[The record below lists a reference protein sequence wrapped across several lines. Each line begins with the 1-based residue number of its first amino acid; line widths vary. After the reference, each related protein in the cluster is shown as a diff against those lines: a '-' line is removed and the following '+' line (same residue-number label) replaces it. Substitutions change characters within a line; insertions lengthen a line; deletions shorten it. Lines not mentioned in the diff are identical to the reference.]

1 MKDITTELRY
11 LKSDTEALEIA
22 LSKNDVVFARR
33 LIEAIRETTDN
44 LAAHTEEIAGQG
56 RFTVIE
62 VN

>member
-1 MKDITTELRY
+1 MKDLATELRY
-11 LKSDTEALEIA
+11 LIADSENLERALA
-22 LSKNDVVFARR
+22 NRDVVFARR

-44 LAAHTEEIAGQG
+44 LATHTEELAGQG